1 MAELRT
7 LTYSVKMHIDGAD
20 KPARAFRM
28 TLNSMEQGAGKAEAE
43 VNKLAQ
49 TIGAKYKAKITA
61 AVDDTK
67 SAANALKQAGK
78 ESNRTNKAFQQLTQE
93 YTHLTAKTGKSAL
106 AQEKMNA
113 LHRLGVNATLSQKK
127 AVVKLV
133 NAQAAQVAAT
143 NKTQSSFRGLRGQ
156 AQNLG
161 WQFQDV
167 AVQAQMGTS
176 ALVILGQ
183 QGSQLASGFGPMGA
197 LVGAGI
203 AIGAAA
209 LGVFSTSMKDSKKE
223 AKDLK
228 ESVQSL
234 SESMVDL
241 MGAGFESTEAFQSK
255 TIEEVNREIKKL
267 EKSNKAVV
275 KTMTDAAIVYSKFN
289 EKNKAGATEVGTFN
303 DAMEEGQYVQAKNN
317 AQIKRLLELKRLQS
331 ISNGRT
337 IEETI
342 ADEKTNKTLVETL
355 GKKAREISL
364 TQRAIDLQAAALRG
378 ATLEQINAISA
389 SHDAIDAHKDEEE
402 AIEKKAE
409 AQKKATADLKKYLS
423 EQEKMK
429 QDHQKALAK
438 HSDAGKLIAL
448 QIQYGKEKRLLAGN
462 LEAQANLEEHY
473 ADERVKINGTFWQK
487 YGVAAKENLENFDQI
502 AKVSMENFTTGFG
515 DSIGNALVY
524 SEDFGDAMT
533 NMFKGMA
540 ANAISFYAQLMLQQ
554 AVAWAFG
561 ETGNTAAQL
570 SAANTMTMNAQAMSS
585 MASVNAFASTAA
597 IPIVGPILAPAAAA
611 AAFAATQP
619 MAAAVSGFAY
629 AGAMD
634 KGGVIPSGSSAVVSE
649 YGNELVN
656 GTMVYNG
663 SQSSMQVTG
672 REQTA
677 KKSGGNSSSNNITIN
692 SNGNATPEAIARAVA
707 RAIKKGSKVL
717 DTAVFDSMNRGSKN
731 RGKSFA

>member
-49 TIGAKYKAKITA
+49 TIGAKYKAKIVA

-78 ESNRTNKAFQQLTQE
+78 ESNRTNKAFNQLSQE
-93 YTHLTAKTGKSAL
+93 YAHLTARTGKSAL

-113 LHRLGVNATLSQKK
+113 LHRLGANATLSQKK
-127 AVVKLV
+127 AIVKLV

-143 NKTQSSFRGLRGQ
+143 NKAQGSFRGLRGQ

-209 LGVFSTSMKDSKKE
+209 LGVFSTSMKDSKKD

-228 ESVQSL
+228 DSVQSL
-234 SESMVDL
+234 SESMTDL

-255 TIEEVNREIKKL
+255 TIEEVNVEIKKL
-267 EKSNKAVV
+267 EKNNKAVI
-275 KTMTDAAIVYSKFN
+275 KTMTEAAVVYSKFN
-289 EKNKAGATEVGTFN
+289 DKNKAGATEVGTFN

-331 ISNGRT
+331 IANGRT

-342 ADEKTNKTLVETL
+342 ADEKTNKSLVKTL
-355 GKKAREISL
+355 GKKAREINMN
-364 TQRAIDLQAAALRG
+364 QRMIDLESAALRG
-378 ATLEQINAISA
+378 ANGEQLNAIA
-389 SHDAIDAHKDEEE
+389 LAHDAIDKHEAEEQAIKDKTE
-402 AIEKKAE
+402 AV
-409 AQKKATADLKKYLS
+409 KKATA
-423 EQEKMK
+423 EQAKADKAFEKM
-429 QDHQKALAK
+429 LAVGAK
-438 HSDAGKLIAL
+438 YDPNIKLSLL
-448 QIQYGKEKRLLAGN
+448 QRQYAEERAMFAGN
-462 LEAQANLEEHY
+462 QEVLSQMEDHY
-473 ADERVKINGTFWQK
+473 TDERLKINGTFWQK

-502 AKVSMENFTTGFG
+502 AKVSLENFTTGFG
-515 DSIGNALVY
+515 DSIGNAIVY
-524 SEDFGDAMT
+524 SEDFGDAMS

-585 MASVNAFASTAA
+585 MAAVNAFASTAA
-597 IPIVGPILAPAAAA
+597 IPIVGPILAPAASA

-656 GTMVYNG
+656 GTMIYNG

-677 KKSGGNSSSNNITIN
+677 KKSGGNSSNNNITIN

>member
-49 TIGAKYKAKITA
+49 TIGAKYKAKIVA

-78 ESNRTNKAFQQLTQE
+78 ESNRTNKAFNQLSQE
-93 YTHLTAKTGKSAL
+93 YAHLTARTGKSAL

-113 LHRLGVNATLSQKK
+113 LHRLGANATLSQKK
-127 AVVKLV
+127 AIVKLV

-143 NKTQSSFRGLRGQ
+143 NKAQGSFRGLRGQ

-209 LGVFSTSMKDSKKE
+209 LGVFSTSMKDSKKD

-228 ESVQSL
+228 DSVQSL
-234 SESMVDL
+234 SESMTDL

-255 TIEEVNREIKKL
+255 TIEEVNVEIKKL
-267 EKSNKAVV
+267 EKNNKAVI
-275 KTMTDAAIVYSKFN
+275 KTMTEAAVVYSKFN
-289 EKNKAGATEVGTFN
+289 DKNKAGATEVGTFN

-331 ISNGRT
+331 IANGRT

-342 ADEKTNKTLVETL
+342 ADEKTNKSLVKTL
-355 GKKAREISL
+355 GKKAREINMN
-364 TQRAIDLQAAALRG
+364 QRMIDLESAALRG
-378 ATLEQINAISA
+378 ANGEQLNAIA
-389 SHDAIDAHKDEEE
+389 LAHDAIDKHEAEEQAIKDKTE
-402 AIEKKAE
+402 AV
-409 AQKKATADLKKYLS
+409 KKATA
-423 EQEKMK
+423 EQAKADKAFEKM
-429 QDHQKALAK
+429 LAVGAK
-438 HSDAGKLIAL
+438 YDPNIKLSLL
-448 QIQYGKEKRLLAGN
+448 QRQYAEERAMFAGN
-462 LEAQANLEEHY
+462 QEVLSQMEDHY
-473 ADERVKINGTFWQK
+473 TDERLKINGTFWQK

-502 AKVSMENFTTGFG
+502 AKVSLENFTTGFG
-515 DSIGNALVY
+515 DSIGNAIVY
-524 SEDFGDAMT
+524 SEDFGDAMS
-533 NMFKGMA
+533 NMFKCMA
-540 ANAISFYAQLMLQQ
+540 VNAISFYAQLMLQQ

-585 MASVNAFASTAA
+585 MAAVNAFASTAA
-597 IPIVGPILAPAAAA
+597 IPIVGPILAPAASA

-656 GTMVYNG
+656 GTMIYNG